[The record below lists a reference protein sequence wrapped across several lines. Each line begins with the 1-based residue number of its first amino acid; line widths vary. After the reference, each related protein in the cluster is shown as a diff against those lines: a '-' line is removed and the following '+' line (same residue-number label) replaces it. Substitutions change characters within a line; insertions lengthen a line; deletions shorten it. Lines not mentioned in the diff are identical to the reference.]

1 MSDSLQPHGLQHT
14 RPLCPSPSP
23 RVCPS
28 QCPLNW
34 WCHPTISSSVGFFSF
49 CLQSI
54 SASGSFPMSQLFTSG
69 GQSVGASESVLPKST
84 QGRFLFRLIWSCSPR
99 DSQSRNIERA
109 QQVKSDMKEE
119 NVQWHYRNT
128 KIHKRLKWIIIH
140 WWNEWSKKVNKFTKN
155 TIF

>member
-1 MSDSLQPHGLQHT
+1 MAPWTAACQTSLSITNSQNLLETHVHRVGDAIQPS
-14 RPLCPSPSP
+14 RPLSSPSP
-23 RVCPS
+23 PAFNLF
-28 QCPLNW
+28 P
-34 WCHPTISSSVGFFSF
+34 
-49 CLQSI
+49 
-54 SASGSFPMSQLFTSG
+54 ASGAFSMSQFFTSG